1 MNYPLV
7 IALGGYSESGKSSS
21 GRYFST
27 RGFARVKIATLYK
40 KIYEKVDTDLSFLKQ
55 QNISLVRYPP
65 CEDTRPPPRSQV
77 KYGMAWRYF
86 SQDTFAIPGPQL
98 EQLLSHPQLPL
109 LPLVHTRILVRRV

>member
-40 KIYEKVDTDLSFLKQ
+40 KIYEEVDTDLSFLKQ
-55 QNISLVRYPP
+55 QNISLVRYP
-65 CEDTRPPPRSQV
+65 
-77 KYGMAWRYF
+77 A
-86 SQDTFAIPGPQL
+86 L
-98 EQLLSHPQLPL
+98 
-109 LPLVHTRILVRRV
+109 